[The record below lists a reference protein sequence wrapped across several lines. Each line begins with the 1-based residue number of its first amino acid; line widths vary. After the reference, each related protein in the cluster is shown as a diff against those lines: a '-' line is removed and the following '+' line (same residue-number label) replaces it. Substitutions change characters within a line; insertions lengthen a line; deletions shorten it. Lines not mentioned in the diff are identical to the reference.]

1 MKYLFLTGMVL
12 LSTIPTLLNAQD
24 SLYYNLVWPFGY
36 SGGAEGFGI
45 SKLDFRSNQI
55 ITEITHE
62 LSGIRLGMDAGSFFS
77 DKNGYIALLS
87 DGCRIYN
94 GSLEVISGEE
104 YLHPGRISN
113 DYCPLGTSY
122 PVSTGSIMLPSEES
136 DSIVYFVS
144 GNSTIIESPPYLV
157 SDTLG
162 VWKLSLRPSGNYEVT
177 NVVKINIDERR
188 PGKLTAF
195 YSHSESVWWLAS
207 IGSVNQDIK
216 IYRVGGEEILSEHS
230 LLPTNEP
237 RPRNVAFQAAFSPN
251 GLYYSLTTDAIDTWL
266 FDFDPVA
273 GELSNL
279 RRIDL
284 PPGSYSKGICFSP
297 NSELIYVTADTFLY
311 QIEIATET
319 VRQIGSHFSYD
330 ETGWPVNIGEM
341 HLGPDCRIYV
351 GPSSTTWYLHVI
363 HDPNQ
368 IGVGCDFQP
377 RAIRTPTRLH
387 FSLPNMPLYP
397 SATECLDIPWPFE
410 PPTSTVSPVVAEKKY
425 VTLSPNPARGDV
437 QVKWLL
443 DLAPARDVTLGLY
456 DATGRPVHETQLM
469 PGEANVLA
477 RRGLAAGVY
486 HWALRVDGRWVQSG
500 RLLWME

>member
-1 MKYLFLTGMVL
+1 MKYLILTGMVL
-12 LSTIPTLLNAQD
+12 FSTIPSLLPAQD

-36 SGGAEGFGI
+36 SAGAENFGL
-45 SKLDFRSNQI
+45 SKLDFRGGQI
-55 ITEITHE
+55 VTEFIAPSPD
-62 LSGIRLGMDAGSFFS
+62 LDLGRQSGSFYS
-77 DKNGYIALLS
+77 NKDGEIVLLT
-87 DGCRIYN
+87 DGCKIYN
-94 GSLEVISGEE
+94 GELEVISGEE
-104 YLHPGRISN
+104 PLHSGRISEDN
-113 DYCPLGTSY
+113 CSSWAY
-122 PVSTGSIMLPSEES
+122 PVVGATLFLPRIDN
-136 DSIVYFVS
+136 DSIVYLVS
-144 GNSTIIESPPYLV
+144 NNSTIITSYPYLI

-162 VWKLSLRPSGNYEVT
+162 VWELTLQTSGAYIVT
-177 NVVKINIDERR
+177 NTLKIGVNEMHV
-188 PGKLTAF
+188 GKLAAHYAETD
-195 YSHSESVWWLAS
+195 STWWLVC
-207 IGSVNQDIK
+207 IGAMEQNIK
-216 IYRVGGEEILSEHS
+216 VFKVGGEATLEENGVFPINQSWPQNIS
-230 LLPTNEP
+230 
-237 RPRNVAFQAAFSPN
+237 FQVTFSPD
-251 GLYYSLTTDAIDTWL
+251 GQFYAFATDELDVWL
-266 FDFDPVA
+266 FDFDSVA

-284 PPGSYSKGICFSP
+284 PPGNYSKGICFSP

-311 QIEIATET
+311 QVEIATET
-319 VRQIGSHFSYD
+319 VRQVGSHFSYS

-363 HDPNQ
+363 HDPNL

-377 RAIRTPTRLH
+377 RAIRTPTRLL

-456 DATGRPVHETQLM
+456 DATGRPVYETQLM

-477 RRGLAAGVY
+477 RRGLATGVY